1 MKERILSNWHIQR
14 LLYLA
19 IGLFFTGYGIVGKD
33 WTAFLPGLY
42 FSSMAIFHFGC
53 ATGGCFVPA
62 SSLRKKGVTEK
73 ETVFEEIKST

>member
-1 MKERILSNWHIQR
+1 MKERILTNWHLQR
-14 LLYLA
+14 FLYLA

-53 ATGGCFVPA
+53 ATGGCYVP
-62 SSLRKKGVTEK
+62 STPMRKVGGVEE
-73 ETVFEEIKST
+73 ETIFEEVKAK